1 MKKKVV
7 SLLLAAIV
15 AAGAVGCGSGG
26 GETNQEGDVK
36 TNAEADADANADG
49 GQDAG
54 SDADEGKV
62 INIYSWNNEFSQRLQ
77 AVYSQVKETSSD
89 GTITYLKDG
98 TEIHWIINPNQDGVY
113 QQKLDEALLNQ
124 PDAAADDKVDIFLSE
139 TDYVYKYTDAEAD
152 VAMPLT
158 DLGIDPDKDLAD
170 QYDFTKVT
178 ASDANGVQRGSTWQC
193 CPGLLVY
200 RRDIAK
206 DVFGTDDPEEVGE
219 KVKDWDTIKTT
230 AAELKEKGYYTFAS
244 YADTFRLYGNSIS
257 QPWMNEGE
265 TVLKVDQKIM
275 DWVSDSKEWLDAGY
289 LNKTV
294 KGQWNDDWNKAMSTE
309 SKVFAFLFPAWGIDF
324 TLKPNWDGQNGE
336 WAVTNP
342 PQEYNW
348 GGSYIH
354 ACTGTD
360 NPKHVKDIILALTAD
375 ADNLAKIAQDYSEF
389 TNARSSM
396 QEASTNDELYPSEFL
411 GGQNAYK
418 YFAPVAENIK
428 IAPLSAYDQGCVEL
442 IQNAFSDYFQ
452 GQVDYDKAKSNFET
466 AIKERYP
473 EITEVQW
480 P

>member
-1 MKKKVV
+1 MKKKALAV
-7 SLLLAAIV
+7 LLTASVIAGTMGGTATIV
-15 AAGAVGCGSGG
+15 H
-26 GETNQEGDVK
+26 
-36 TNAEADADANADG
+36 ADE
-49 GQDAG
+49 
-54 SDADEGKV
+54 EGKV
-62 INIYSWNNEFSQRLQ
+62 INIYSWNDEFRQRLE
-77 AVYSQVKETSSD
+77 AVYPEVKETSKD
-89 GTITYLKDG
+89 GTVTTLNDG

-113 QQKLDEALLNQ
+113 QQKLDEALMNQ
-124 PDAAADDKVDIFLSE
+124 ADASADDKVDIFLSE
-139 TDYVYKYTDAEAD
+139 TDYVYKYTDAAAD

-170 QYDFTKVT
+170 QYDFTKTT
-178 ASDANGVQRGSTWQC
+178 ASDADGVQRGSTWQC

-206 DVFGTDDPEEVGE
+206 EVFGTDDPAEVGE
-219 KVKDWDTIKTT
+219 KVKDWDTAKAT
-230 AAELKEKGYYTFAS
+230 AEELKAKGYYTFAS

-257 QPWMNEGE
+257 QPWVEDGAT
-265 TVLKVDQKIM
+265 TVNVDQQVMNWIK
-275 DWVSDSKEWLDAGY
+275 DSKEWLDAGY

-294 KGQWNDDWNKAMSTE
+294 KGQWNDDWNKAMGSE

-324 TLKPNWDGQNGE
+324 TLKPNWDGEDGE

-354 ACTGTD
+354 AATGTD
-360 NPKHVKDIILALTAD
+360 NPEHAKDIILALTGNK
-375 ADNLAKIAQDYSEF
+375 DNLLKISKDYSDF
-389 TNARSSM
+389 TNTKSGM
-396 QEASTNDELYPSEFL
+396 QEVAKDDTFASDFL
-411 GGQNAYK
+411 GGQNPFT
-418 YFAPVAENIK
+418 YFSPVAENIK

-473 EITEVQW
+473 EIQEVNW
-480 P
+480 AE